1 MAGSRAKPG
10 EDHWNTAADRLSRGE
25 QCFRAHKE
33 HGLSGGWS
41 EMHQMGALSAEFG
54 GAEGACEGDELEP
67 GGIDAGFNRAG
78 LAPRGERFGH
88 TVVEAESVGRR
99 EVAVKERRSK
109 KGVISQF
116 T

>member
-1 MAGSRAKPG
+1 
-10 EDHWNTAADRLSRGE
+10 
-25 QCFRAHKE
+25 
-33 HGLSGGWS
+33 
-41 EMHQMGALSAEFG
+41 MHQMGALSAEFG

-88 TVVEAESVGRR
+88 TVVEAESVEAESVEAESVGRR

-116 T
+116 TSSDSLIVSFSTVCYQSK

>member
-1 MAGSRAKPG
+1 
-10 EDHWNTAADRLSRGE
+10 
-25 QCFRAHKE
+25 
-33 HGLSGGWS
+33 
-41 EMHQMGALSAEFG
+41 MGALSAEFG

-78 LAPRGERFGH
+78 LDPRGERLGH
-88 TVVEAESVGRR
+88 TVVEAESVEAESVGRR

-116 T
+116 TSSDSLIVSFSTVCYQSK